1 MDLYYRSYGTGPV
14 LIILHG
20 LFGSS
25 DNWTSVAKSLSDN
38 FTVILPDSR
47 NHGKSPHSD
56 KHDYE
61 SMANDLRDLADKLGL
76 HKFYLAGHSMG
87 GKVAVEFALKWPDLL
102 SGLLV
107 ADISPFRV
115 EDEKRSEYRQ
125 HEKILST
132 ILSMDLKSISSRQ
145 QASEILIQNGIPEST
160 GGFILKNLHRTSGNQ
175 FEWKIN
181 AVSLYK
187 NLDNILKG
195 IDRSK
200 VFSLQVT
207 GFPVIFVRGMESDYL
222 PPEDY
227 DDIKKIFPAA
237 EFIEI
242 EGAGHWLH
250 ADKPEEVINSIKRL
264 SI

>member
-1 MDLYYRSYGTGPV
+1 MDLYYRSYGDGPV

-25 DNWTSVAKSLSDN
+25 DNWTSIAKNLSDI

-47 NHGKSPHSD
+47 NHGKSPHSER
-56 KHDYE
+56 HDYD
-61 SMANDLRDLADKLGL
+61 SMALDLRELVDKLGL

-87 GKVAVEFALKWPDLL
+87 GKVAVEFALKWPEML

-115 EDEKRSEYRQ
+115 EDEKRSEYGQ
-125 HEKILST
+125 HEKILRT
-132 ILSMDLKSISSRQ
+132 MIGMDLTSISSRQ
-145 QASEILIQNGIPEST
+145 EAAALLKEKGISET
-160 GGFILKNLHRTSGNQ
+160 TAGFILKNLHRTSGNL

-181 AVSLYK
+181 TKSLFE
-187 NLDNILKG
+187 NLEKILKG

-200 VFSLQVT
+200 ALSLQVT
-207 GFPVIFVRGMESDYL
+207 GFPVIFVRGTESDYL
-222 PPEDY
+222 PPDDY
-227 DDIKKIFPAA
+227 DDIRRIFPAA

-242 EGAGHWLH
+242 PGAGHWLH
-250 ADKPEEVINSIKRL
+250 ADKPDEMTDCIKKL
-264 SI
+264 IV